1 MPFLCLYVYI
11 TCELAYLNTDIIQ
24 WNTCRFTFQ
33 IIAASKHSA
42 WPYPFMQP
50 PTKTAP
56 CKQHWQ
62 FTVQVGMYVPYC
74 ECILWCLACNHP
86 SPCGGKAWQYCEHHL
101 YLWNKWYTCI
111 SRHQAMCQPHSTTAY
126 ILTWMLSTSEG
137 DPQVLQSSTQT
148 RRASLVKCL

>member
-11 TCELAYLNTDIIQ
+11 TCELAYLNTGIIQ
-24 WNTCRFTFQ
+24 WNTSRFTFQ

-42 WPYPFMQP
+42 WPYPFMQS
-50 PTKTAP
+50 PTETAP

-101 YLWNKWYTCI
+101 YLWNKWYTYQDIKPRANHILPLTIFWPECCLPVKEMPRS
-111 SRHQAMCQPHSTTAY
+111 SRAP
-126 ILTWMLSTSEG
+126 LKPDGLLS
-137 DPQVLQSSTQT
+137 
-148 RRASLVKCL
+148 